1 VQNQLDIA
9 GQWPQDWAFARP
21 QWFSYVTLKR
31 LLDVV
36 FTLIG
41 LIVLLPLLLV
51 IAVAIKMDSPGPVL
65 FVQERVGLNGRRFAC
80 FKFRSMRQDPVAEVE
95 ELSRRGDSGQMLFKI
110 PNNPRIT
117 AVGGFLRRTSL
128 DELPQLWNVLKGDMS
143 LVGPRPLVPA
153 QVEQFPAHHLVRH
166 AAKPGLTCLWVIRG
180 RSDCDFEQ
188 WMAYDQEYLSRR
200 SLLLDA
206 QIIIQTL
213 FVVVAGRG
221 AY

>member
-1 VQNQLDIA
+1 VQNQLEIA
-9 GQWPQDWAFARP
+9 AQWPQDWPFDRP

-31 LLDVV
+31 VLDVV
-36 FTLIG
+36 CSLLG
-41 LIVLLPLLLV
+41 LIVLMPLLV
-51 IAVAIKMDSPGPVL
+51 AIAVAIKLDSPGPVL
-65 FVQERVGLNGRRFAC
+65 FVQERVGFNGRRFPC
-80 FKFRSMRQDPVAEVE
+80 LKFRSMRGDPAAERE
-95 ELSRRGDSGQMLFKI
+95 ELCRRGDSGQLLFKI

-117 AVGGFLRRTSL
+117 AVGGSLRRTSL

-153 QVEQFPAHHLVRH
+153 QVEQFPSRHLVRH